1 MDSSAVASA
10 MAWHQ
15 NHPGSGMERCSEDWQ
30 RAFIATFPGTPL
42 DERVFADAVVDHI
55 GAKAHYWMFDQD
67 EAVRHVID
75 TVWSMEDVYGGLAVP
90 IWCTYREMRRRGV
103 TVSLDGHGGDELL
116 CGYTWY
122 LDWPMNQVNANL
134 FRDFHTTLL
143 PAILRNYDR
152 CSMAHGIEVRMPLMD
167 WRLVTFALGLPAEAK
182 IGGGYTKRVFRDAM
196 TGIMPDA
203 IRQRRSKIG
212 FNSPMIEW
220 YNGAMAPLIR
230 RVVNHSLWLE
240 SPFWNGQQ
248 MRDAVL
254 AKTNAR
260 AWTLKDW
267 GGALQVW
274 TMMNLV
280 LWQLLFVEREKIEM

>member
-1 MDSSAVASA
+1 
-10 MAWHQ
+10 
-15 NHPGSGMERCSEDWQ
+15 
-30 RAFIATFPGTPL
+30 
-42 DERVFADAVVDHI
+42 
-55 GAKAHYWMFDQD
+55 
-67 EAVRHVID
+67 
-75 TVWSMEDVYGGLAVP
+75 
-90 IWCTYREMRRRGV
+90 
-103 TVSLDGHGGDELL
+103 
-116 CGYTWY
+116 
-122 LDWPMNQVNANL
+122 MNQVNANL